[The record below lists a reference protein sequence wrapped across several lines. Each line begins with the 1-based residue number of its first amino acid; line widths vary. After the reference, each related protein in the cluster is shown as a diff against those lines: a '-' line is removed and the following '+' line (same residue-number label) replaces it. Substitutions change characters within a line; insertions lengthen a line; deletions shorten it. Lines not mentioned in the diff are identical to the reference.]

1 VHTIAK
7 ITPADYPDLLAAVD
21 AGISQR
27 ELALRY
33 DCARSLVA
41 RHVAR
46 AKRARALGE
55 RAEEPDPGPSAEP
68 HNGSM
73 RGILEARLRDPRTSA
88 RDLASLA
95 NAIAKLDS
103 EEAAGMGDER
113 MFLFRQGTLAIEP
126 IREGKLRL
134 WARTAAGWDQTDN
147 YSPADLARVLT
158 GALNA
163 LAQEPLLANE
173 KEIPYGVDIRYPRK
187 AAEPDS

>member
-1 VHTIAK
+1 MHTIAK

-27 ELALRY
+27 ELARRY
-33 DCARSLVA
+33 DCAPSLVA
-41 RHVAR
+41 RYVER
-46 AKRARALGE
+46 AKRHRELDD
-55 RAEEPDPGPSAEP
+55 RKEEPDLGLSAEP

-73 RGILEARLRDPRTSA
+73 RAILEARLRDPRTSA

-103 EEAAGMGDER
+103 EVAEMDDKR

-134 WARTAAGWDQTDN
+134 WVRTAAGWEQTDN
-147 YSPADLARVLT
+147 YSPADLATVLT
-158 GALNA
+158 TALNA

-173 KEIPYGVDIRYPRK
+173 REVPEGVSIIYPLK
-187 AAEPDS
+187 PAEPDS